1 MRTKKLTLVWRR
13 LNLMEL
19 GKDVI
24 QVPYHLGK
32 ALGYQ
37 TEILCGY
44 PNELD
49 AKVREKEE
57 PDFTFVR
64 RWLTY
69 NQYQRMIVYFFYFMF
84 HSRQINLLVC
94 FHWRL
99 ETFAVLFFH
108 RLWNKKGQV
117 YLKLDTDLG
126 RDFELTH
133 KNALERW
140 CRRRI
145 YHYLLDCVTLFSC
158 ETSSGYKRLCNT
170 PEFGS
175 ILEKKLVWIPNSFD
189 ESTLKRLGIE
199 ECNFEAKENVMITV
213 GRLGTR
219 QKNTEML
226 LSALA
231 QVDLGDWKFYFIG
244 PIEEEFHKYI
254 RRFYEHHP
262 EKMSNVCFVGPIF
275 DKKELWSY
283 YNRAKVFV
291 LTSRWEGSPLI
302 FPEAKRFRNYLVS
315 TNVGGAYDVIEK
327 DKYGTLIPQENVTAL
342 SAVLNRIVDGSILID
357 VYKDFDPQQLSY
369 QSRLQLII
377 KRLLGK

>member
-1 MRTKKLTLVWRR
+1 MEKKNLTLVWRR

-24 QVPYHLGK
+24 QTPYHLVK

-44 PNELD
+44 PDELD

-84 HSRQINLLVC
+84 HSRKIDLLVC

-108 RLWNKKGQV
+108 RLWNKKGQI

-145 YHYLLDCVTLFSC
+145 YHYLLDRVTLFSC

-199 ECNFEAKENVMITV
+199 EWNFEAKENVMLTV

-219 QKNTEML
+219 QKKYRDAFECIGAGGFGRL
-226 LSALA
+226 EVL
-231 QVDLGDWKFYFIG
+231 FY
-244 PIEEEFHKYI
+244 
-254 RRFYEHHP
+254 RT
-262 EKMSNVCFVGPIF
+262 
-275 DKKELWSY
+275 D
-283 YNRAKVFV
+283 
-291 LTSRWEGSPLI
+291 
-302 FPEAKRFRNYLVS
+302 
-315 TNVGGAYDVIEK
+315 
-327 DKYGTLIPQENVTAL
+327 
-342 SAVLNRIVDGSILID
+342 
-357 VYKDFDPQQLSY
+357 
-369 QSRLQLII
+369 
-377 KRLLGK
+377 